1 MNVIKVRI
9 TNKYGKELI
18 YPMCQKAEL
27 FCSIA
32 GAKTLTRSNIESIKA
47 LGFDVDVVPEVTSL

>member
-9 TNKYGKELI
+9 TVKYGRERI
-18 YPMCQKAEL
+18 YPVCQKAEL
-27 FCSIA
+27 FCKIA
-32 GAKTLTRSNIESIKA
+32 GASTLTRANIDSIKA